1 MSIKANID
9 TLDLETKKIIN
20 KDLYILVE
28 KKKVGNFKPPPKE
41 IIPYIIC
48 DKIISLPF
56 HYAVNSIKLSRKS
69 RNSLPVMSTAFTGDL
84 REHQVIVKKQALNI
98 LNKRSSVILSL
109 HVGFGKTICSINIAC
124 EIKLKTIIIVNKIV
138 LMNQW
143 QDAIMKV
150 CPSAVVQKITSK
162 SKFNDDANFYIIN
175 AINVEKLGSDFFTKI
190 GLCIVDEIHL
200 IMAETL
206 SKSLLYISPRYL
218 IGLSA
223 TPYRDDGLD
232 PLFSFFFGNDDCK
245 IVREM
250 NRKHIVYKVSTGF
263 TPQMIKNEN
272 GTLNWSAIINEQA
285 MNTERNELII
295 SIAKKYS
302 DRKIMIITK
311 RIDQGNYLYNRLV
324 EENELVTSLLGSN
337 QDFDKSSRI
346 LVGSL
351 SKIGCGFD
359 HSVLDTLILASDV
372 EAYFIQT
379 LGRVFRKN
387 DETIPYIFDLLD
399 NNPILLKHFKTRVD
413 VYKKTGGEIVNFTHS
428 NGLIKINK

>member
-1 MSIKANID
+1 
-9 TLDLETKKIIN
+9 
-20 KDLYILVE
+20 
-28 KKKVGNFKPPPKE
+28 
-41 IIPYIIC
+41 
-48 DKIISLPF
+48 
-56 HYAVNSIKLSRKS
+56 
-69 RNSLPVMSTAFTGDL
+69 
-84 REHQVIVKKQALNI
+84 
-98 LNKRSSVILSL
+98 
-109 HVGFGKTICSINIAC
+109 
-124 EIKLKTIIIVNKIV
+124 
-138 LMNQW
+138 
-143 QDAIMKV
+143 
-150 CPSAVVQKITSK
+150 
-162 SKFNDDANFYIIN
+162 
-175 AINVEKLGSDFFTKI
+175 
-190 GLCIVDEIHL
+190 
-200 IMAETL
+200 MAETL

-346 LVGSL
+346 LVTH
-351 SKIGCGFD
+351 FR
-359 HSVLDTLILASDV
+359 TLFFAFSFV
-372 EAYFIQT
+372 VQ
-379 LGRVFRKN
+379 
-387 DETIPYIFDLLD
+387 IPYPSLFPVIRLLC
-399 NNPILLKHFKTRVD
+399 
-413 VYKKTGGEIVNFTHS
+413 S
-428 NGLIKINK
+428 

>member
-1 MSIKANID
+1 MSIIANIHYF
-9 TLDLETKKIIN
+9 DLETKELIN
-20 KDLYILVE
+20 KDLYILIN
-28 KKKVGNFKPPPKE
+28 KKKIGMYQPPPKE
-41 IIPYIIC
+41 IVPYII
-48 DKIISLPF
+48 DEKKQLIYLPF
-56 HYAVNSIKLSRKS
+56 YYAVNNIKLSRKP
-69 RNSLPVMSTAFTGDL
+69 RNTFTKMNLEFNGSL
-84 REHQVIVKKQALNI
+84 RENQLIVKKEALNI
-98 LNKRSSVILSL
+98 LNKKSSVILSL
-109 HVGFGKTICSINIAC
+109 HVGFGKTICSINLAC
-124 EIKLKTIIIVNKIV
+124 EIKLKTLIIVNKIV

-150 CPSAVVQKITSK
+150 CPSAIVQKITTKTK
-162 SKFNDDANFYIIN
+162 SKFNEDADFYIIN
-175 AINVEKLGSDFFTKI
+175 AINVEKLGCDYFSNI

-232 PLFSFFFGNDDCK
+232 PLFNFFFGDDECK
-245 IVREM
+245 IIREM
-250 NRKHIVYKVSTGF
+250 NRKHRVYKVYTGF
-263 TPQMIKNEN
+263 TPEMVTTEN
-272 GTLNWSAIINEQA
+272 GTLNWSSIINEQST
-285 MNTERNELII
+285 NIERNELII

-302 DRKIMIITK
+302 DRRIMIITK
-311 RIDQGNYLYNRLV
+311 RIDQGNYLYNRLL

-387 DETIPYIFDLLD
+387 DETVPYIFDLVDD
-399 NNPILLKHFKTRVD
+399 NPVLLRHFKTRVE
-413 VYKKTGGEIVNFTHS
+413 VYKKTGGEI
-428 NGLIKINK
+428 INYIF